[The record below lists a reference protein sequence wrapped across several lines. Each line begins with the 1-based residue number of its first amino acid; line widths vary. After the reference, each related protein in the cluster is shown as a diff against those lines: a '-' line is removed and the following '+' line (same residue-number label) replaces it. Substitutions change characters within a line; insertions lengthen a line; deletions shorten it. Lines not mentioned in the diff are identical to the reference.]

1 MKLNQ
6 DIISKLLKPETM
18 KLLGSTRNKI
28 TKDKNGWNV
37 HHLEIAEVILI
48 YRNLVNN
55 IYQ

>member
-37 HHLEIAEVILI
+37 HHLETAEVILI
-48 YRNLVNN
+48 YRNLVNS